1 MGRSVMATT
10 VAALVVLMAGE
21 CSNSTGARPAS
32 AEQRPSSPVDGAVG
46 SAPAEAGV
54 PQCAARA
61 LVLRPGAFVVPMTG
75 EHAVMYALTNR
86 GPVACTLSGYPQVV
100 LYDAKGAALPFRY
113 DKGGGAYV
121 TSRKP
126 APVVLAR
133 GASAYVLVAKYR
145 CDLGIVRNATAIRLA
160 LPGARGAAFAGGKPS
175 APGVRWACL
184 IATAARTT
192 WDRSARSRPSSRHGR
207 PSAASADTRRA
218 PIPAACTPVA
228 RRAFWRAIARA
239 H

>member
-1 MGRSVMATT
+1 MRRCVRA
-10 VAALVVLMAGE
+10 VAVLVALVASG
-21 CSNSTGARPAS
+21 CGSSTGVMHRARPVS
-32 AEQRPSSPVDGAVG
+32 AGQRPSSVAGGA
-46 SAPAEAGV
+46 ARPATETGV
-54 PQCAARA
+54 PRCAARA

-100 LYDAKGAALPFRY
+100 LYDAEGAALPFRY

-121 TSRKP
+121 TSSKP

-160 LPGARGAAFAGGKPS
+160 LPGARGAAFAVREAVVSTGAEGLSYCHGGQHD
-175 APGVRWACL
+175 PGQVVAVSPVEPTQR
-184 IATAARTT
+184 AT
-192 WDRSARSRPSSRHGR
+192 SSLR
-207 PSAASADTRRA
+207 
-218 PIPAACTPVA
+218 
-228 RRAFWRAIARA
+228 
-239 H
+239 